1 MLGGGLRSHR
11 AEDYTPHCD
20 LRRVKSSS
28 DFAHPPGLRNFFF
41 LRIKFTVCAAW
52 RGGASSSA
60 VAALTSTST
69 GQVGGLLMDPNE
81 MVVGGA
87 ANGSF
92 RDSDRPVA
100 PENSEA
106 MGGIFE
112 QESQMHGAP
121 LPAQARGWL
130 APSLLAASRCLRRR
144 EMFVNIYSGY

>member
-1 MLGGGLRSHR
+1 
-11 AEDYTPHCD
+11 
-20 LRRVKSSS
+20 
-28 DFAHPPGLRNFFF
+28 
-41 LRIKFTVCAAW
+41 
-52 RGGASSSA
+52 

-121 LPAQARGWL
+121 LPAQARGWWL
-130 APSLLAASRCLRRR
+130 RPFLQHHAASEDAKC
-144 EMFVNIYSGY
+144 S